1 MKKYTKQIVSGVVL
15 FILGGMI
22 IPVVFV
28 VLLFTSLL
36 NDKPLAK
43 FTIPGQAI
51 VTIEKHGRY
60 YLWNDYQTVFEGRS
74 YSSSEE
80 LPGRLE
86 ISLLEKEAGDPIEFV
101 SSQSITS
108 SSGDSHKNS
117 VGYFEVDE
125 PGSYILSVFGETEP
139 RVCSFSKSFFNA
151 KSVLICM
158 IAGLLEMVMGI
169 GGFVLIVI
177 GVISIVKDYK
187 QKKAASSAPS
197 VVN

>member
-1 MKKYTKQIVSGVVL
+1 MIL
-15 FILGGMI
+15 F
-22 IPVVFV
+22 VY
-28 VLLFTSLL
+28 LL
-36 NDKPLAK
+36 NEKPLAK

-125 PGSYILSVFGETEP
+125 PGCYILSVFGETEP
-139 RVCSFSKSFFNA
+139 RVCSFGKSFFNT

-158 IAGLLEMVMGI
+158 IVGLLEILMGI
-169 GGFVLIVI
+169 AGFGLVLVGII
-177 GVISIVKDYK
+177 NLI
-187 QKKAASSAPS
+187 KARKSEKRFAGSSPA
-197 VVN
+197 